1 MMKSEHQ
8 LVFVV
13 FPFFLK
19 AELLLSSQNMGTVPP
34 KRLYLVL
41 ISDWKR
47 SIGTVT
53 VLT

>member
-1 MMKSEHQ
+1 MF
-8 LVFVV
+8 LL

-47 SIGTVT
+47 SIGTVV